1 MAYLK
6 PQSPLQ
12 HKDGDYFYP
21 LTTADQVIME
31 DGSRLNTKLDNLNGG
46 GGSVDIEGIVYA
58 GDESVDSVIAPLNAD
73 TLGGKPESELS
84 VAKAVD
90 SDTLAGQLPTYY
102 ARANQVTPRNLLDN
116 SDFRNPVN
124 QRGQTSYSGSIY
136 NIDRWRSFQNDN
148 VVTVDNGCIRQTGTQ
163 LLQNLDANV
172 IDKTKTYTLAACK
185 VDGTIRII
193 SGTFAN
199 QFSNAYLSCYIDTNI
214 GKPSC
219 VLLESDSYKWA
230 ALYEGEYT
238 LETLPAYQPK
248 GYGAELAECQRYY
261 IPLGIGQVWSY
272 LSSATLF
279 EGNGTFDVHI
289 STPVQMRIKPTV
301 RIVGAVRIM
310 PSATD
315 ITNIFTK
322 TIISNGVVL
331 TVEAQ
336 GVSAGSFGL
345 IQQNEGGY
353 MELSADL

>member
-6 PQSPLQ
+6 PQSPIKL
-12 HKDGDYFYP
+12 KDTDYIYP
-21 LTTADQVIME
+21 LTTADQVILD
-31 DGSRLNTKLDNLNGG
+31 DGTRLDTNLD
-46 GGSVDIEGIVYA
+46 SIVYISDTNEDIFTA
-58 GDESVDSVIAPLNAD
+58 PVDAD
-73 TLGGKPESELS
+73 TLGGNSS
-84 VAKAVD
+84 NYYAKA
-90 SDTLAGQLPTYY
+90 TKL
-102 ARANQVTPRNLLDN
+102 TPRNLLDN
-116 SDFRNPVN
+116 SDFSNPVAQAGLN
-124 QRGQTSYSGSIY
+124 GVHGSSKY
-136 NIDRWRSFQNDN
+136 VCDRWFSGATAEQHDDFLRINTTAKS
-148 VVTVDNGCIRQTGTQ
+148 GQ
-163 LLQNLDANV
+163 LKQNLDIKLQNKP
-172 IDKTKTYTLAACK
+172 ITIACK
-185 VDGTIRII
+185 ANANKTFYVGLYYNVDGTTKSIAFSSESGVNGIVCKTGTVPANAENLNYRIYP
-193 SGTFAN
+193 
-199 QFSNAYLSCYIDTNI
+199 AYVDDGGSADIY
-214 GKPSC
+214 
-219 VLLESDSYKWA
+219 WA
-230 ALYEGEYT
+230 ALYEGTYT
-238 LETLPAYQPK
+238 AETLPEYQPK
-248 GYGAELAECQRYY
+248 GYGVELAECQRYY